1 MDQSSIYF
9 IATPTVRSRVI
20 MSYILGPATL
30 NPTLVNT
37 TEEQLAG
44 VGSSDMTYE
53 YKVSLAVEIPLIF
66 LAVTAVS
73 LRVFSRIGIKK
84 QLAVD
89 DVLIIIGTVRVCGHS
104 QE

>member
-1 MDQSSIYF
+1 MPLIFENPERDNNF
-9 IATPTVRSRVI
+9 IDTFK
-20 MSYILGPATL
+20 
-30 NPTLVNT
+30 
-37 TEEQLAG
+37 EQLAK
-44 VGSSDMTYE
+44 VGNSDATYE

-89 DVLIIIGTVRVCGHS
+89 DTLIIIGTVR
-104 QE
+104 

>member
-1 MDQSSIYF
+1 MSHIFGSS
-9 IATPTVRSRVI
+9 A
-20 MSYILGPATL
+20 L
-30 NPTLVNT
+30 NFSLVNT
-37 TEEQLAG
+37 TEEQLAR

-89 DVLIIIGTVRVCGHS
+89 DVLIIIGTVRICGHV